1 MSKIT
6 ANIFSEFEKS
16 LLKNMQELEIMKSQ
30 KAKLKR
36 LFIKMIVLI
45 ICMPFVVMIYY
56 AFVFQQMKQ
65 LMHGLRLKQKE
76 K

>member
-30 KAKLKR
+30 KEYVLKNINVPFR
-36 LFIKMIVLI
+36 KWLYSGTTEANKGKNPFSILNEDFLDFLF
-45 ICMPFVVMIYY
+45 
-56 AFVFQQMKQ
+56 
-65 LMHGLRLKQKE
+65 
-76 K
+76 

>member
-30 KAKLKR
+30 KEYVLKNR
-36 LFIKMIVLI
+36 SHSFSREGS
-45 ICMPFVVMIYY
+45 
-56 AFVFQQMKQ
+56 
-65 LMHGLRLKQKE
+65 H
-76 K
+76 

>member
-30 KAKLKR
+30 KEYVLKKAM
-36 LFIKMIVLI
+36 L
-45 ICMPFVVMIYY
+45 
-56 AFVFQQMKQ
+56 
-65 LMHGLRLKQKE
+65 
-76 K
+76 